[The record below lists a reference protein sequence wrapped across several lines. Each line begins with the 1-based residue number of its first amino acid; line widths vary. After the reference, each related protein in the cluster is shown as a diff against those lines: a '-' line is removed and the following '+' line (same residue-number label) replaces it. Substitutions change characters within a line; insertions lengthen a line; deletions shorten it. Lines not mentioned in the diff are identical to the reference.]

1 MIINNKEIIPSHNLL
16 LVLQVQTVV
25 THQCQLT
32 LHAVQCLKTGTMTR
46 VILRTEGFICRTVGS
61 SSLLF

>member
-1 MIINNKEIIPSHNLL
+1 MIPSHNLLVLLVL

-25 THQCQLT
+25 THQCQLR
-32 LHAVQCLKTGTMTR
+32 LHALSLSLKTGTMTR
-46 VILRTEGFICRTVGS
+46 VILRTEEFICRTVGP